1 MESLQQVQDR
11 LAALETLSGLLR
23 SKTGGNDTL
32 TLQGNLTDSVG
43 NRGANV
49 IGGFGGSS
57 GVIGNSV
64 ASGVVGATIAG
75 GGGFNFNYGVSA
87 PNTVTADWG
96 TVGGGRLEHGRRRAV
111 DRGRRF

>member
-1 MESLQQVQDR
+1 M
-11 LAALETLSGLLR
+11 
-23 SKTGGNDTL
+23 
-32 TLQGNLTDSVG
+32 
-43 NRGANV
+43 
-49 IGGFGGSS
+49 
-57 GVIGNSV
+57 